1 MNRTAKIAAYL
12 LLLPMIAAPFMACV
26 AQAATAEEQACC
38 REMGGQCGG
47 SDEMPSSHSCCK
59 TLPAPVQLAAA
70 KSPFSLDY
78 HALTFALPEQNASEW
93 VSELSAFA
101 SFADLPHSPPGTPPA
116 SGVLRI

>member
-1 MNRTAKIAAYL
+1 MNRLEKIAAFL

-38 REMGGQCGG
+38 REMGGQCG

-59 TLPAPVQLAAA
+59 TLPVPVQLAAA
-70 KSPFSLDY
+70 KSPFCLDY
-78 HALTFALPEQNASEW
+78 HALTFALPEQTASRTLPEPT
-93 VSELSAFA
+93 
-101 SFADLPHSPPGTPPA
+101 SFSILADLRHSPPGTPPT